1 MLLLHAPVMMNWVVI
16 GAASPST
23 RSVWLVKI
31 LSILDNLLGS
41 LLASDST
48 NIAPKTLL
56 NVNLLL
62 FLRTYAAIAVITVFM
77 DMAAAHW

>member
-16 GAASPST
+16 GAASPPT

>member
-1 MLLLHAPVMMNWVVI
+1 MLLLHAPVVMNWIMI
-16 GAASPST
+16 GAASPPT

-31 LSILDNLLGS
+31 LSIFDNLPGS

-56 NVNLLL
+56 DVNLLL
-62 FLRTYAAIAVITVFM
+62 FLRTYAAIAVITVWM
-77 DMAAAHW
+77 DMAAAHR